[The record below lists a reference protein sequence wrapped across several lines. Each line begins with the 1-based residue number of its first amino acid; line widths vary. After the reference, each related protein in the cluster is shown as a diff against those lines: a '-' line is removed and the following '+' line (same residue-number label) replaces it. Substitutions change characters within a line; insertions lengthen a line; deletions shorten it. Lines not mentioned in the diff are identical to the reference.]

1 MDLDTIEVCWNI
13 LEQYVK
19 KTDQQHAVSHL
30 VAELMDSGFPDED
43 IKQLANISELFANES
58 TNTILAKMKN
68 IGTMKNDLV

>member
-19 KTDQQHAVSHL
+19 KSDQQHAVSHL

-43 IKQLANISELFANES
+43 IKQLANISELFANAINEHD
-58 TNTILAKMKN
+58 
-68 IGTMKNDLV
+68 IGEDDEYWYEDE

>member
-30 VAELMDSGFPDED
+30 VAELMDSGFLDEN
-43 IKQLANISELFANES
+43 IKQLANISELFANAVNEHD
-58 TNTILAKMKN
+58 IV
-68 IGTMKNDLV
+68 DDDEYWYEDE

>member
-43 IKQLANISELFANES
+43 IKQLANISELFANAINEHDIS
-58 TNTILAKMKN
+58 E
-68 IGTMKNDLV
+68 DEEYWYDEE

>member
-30 VAELMDSGFPDED
+30 VAELMDAGFLDEN
-43 IKQLANISELFANES
+43 IKQLANISELFANAINEHD
-58 TNTILAKMKN
+58 IV
-68 IGTMKNDLV
+68 DDDEYWYEEE

>member
-43 IKQLANISELFANES
+43 IKQLANISELFANAINEHD
-58 TNTILAKMKN
+58 
-68 IGTMKNDLV
+68 IGEDEEYWYDEE

>member
-1 MDLDTIEVCWNI
+1 LDLDTIEVCWNI

-43 IKQLANISELFANES
+43 IKQLANISELFANAINEHD
-58 TNTILAKMKN
+58 
-68 IGTMKNDLV
+68 IGEDEEYWYDEE